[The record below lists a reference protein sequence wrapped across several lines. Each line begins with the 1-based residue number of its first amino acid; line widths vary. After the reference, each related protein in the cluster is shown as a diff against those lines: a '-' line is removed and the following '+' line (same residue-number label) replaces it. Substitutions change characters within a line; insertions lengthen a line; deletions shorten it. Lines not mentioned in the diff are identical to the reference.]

1 MDKKKNYAYKSIG
14 EVAKLLNLVN
24 PNTGK
29 FYDKSPFKKHE
40 RRGIPHKCH
49 CKTGK
54 LFNTLTQ
61 YNQHIKTKTHKNYI
75 QNYKNHNQELD
86 SANERIKELTQ
97 ENELLIR
104 KNIDFQKEIDEL
116 KSKIYELENEEFHD
130 VEFT

>member
-1 MDKKKNYAYKSIG
+1 MELVSTEIKIYKP
-14 EVAKLLNLVN
+14 EFD

-54 LFNTLTQ
+54 LFNNLTQ
-61 YNQHIKTKTHKNYI
+61 YKQHIKTKTHQNYI

-86 SANERIKELTQ
+86 SLKEEIKELTAK
-97 ENELLIR
+97 NEFLIR

>member
-1 MDKKKNYAYKSIG
+1 MEIVSTQTKIYKP
-14 EVAKLLNLVN
+14 EFN

-61 YNQHIKTKTHKNYI
+61 YNQHIKTKTHQNYI

>member
-1 MDKKKNYAYKSIG
+1 MEIVSTQTKIYKP
-14 EVAKLLNLVN
+14 EFD

-61 YNQHIKTKTHKNYI
+61 YNQHIKTKTHQNYI